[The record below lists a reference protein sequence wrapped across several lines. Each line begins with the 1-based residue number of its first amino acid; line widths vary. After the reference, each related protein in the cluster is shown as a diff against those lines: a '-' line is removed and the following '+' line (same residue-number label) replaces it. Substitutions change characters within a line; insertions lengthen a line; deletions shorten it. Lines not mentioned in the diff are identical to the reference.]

1 MKKMIILIACGK
13 LKQSRKSK
21 VRDLYIS
28 TLFKLNLKYAE
39 KLKPDGIYVLS
50 AKHGLL
56 SLNKKIQP
64 YNQTLNEMSVAEI
77 KSWSEKVLREIRR
90 VSDMEKTKYIFL
102 AGIKYRQYLLPH
114 MKDYKIPLKNLRI
127 GEQLKKLKDLT
138 S

>member
-1 MKKMIILIACGK
+1 MKKKIILIACGK
-13 LKQSRKSK
+13 LKQSRKSN

-56 SLNKKIQP
+56 PLNKKIQP

-102 AGIKYRQYLLPH
+102 AGIKYRHHLLPH